1 MNIQGVFILMSLV
14 SLSISVEFTEDVIS
28 PNAWTPVTRFCFSK
42 NDPHVEYVFVT
53 NLVTNPY
60 VIYFYEDNE
69 KLDELF
75 KTNYNCANM
84 AKASL
89 V

>member
-1 MNIQGVFILMSLV
+1 MNIQFFLVLMSLV
-14 SLSISVEFTEDVIS
+14 SFSISVEFTEDVIS
-28 PNAWTPVTRFCFSK
+28 PNAWTPITRFCFSK
-42 NDPHVEYVFVT
+42 NNPHVEYVFTT
-53 NLVTNPY
+53 NLITTPY

-75 KTNYNCANM
+75 KTNYNCASM
-84 AKASL
+84 AKTSL